1 MSKKYIIAIVRMP
14 VEILEDGTT
23 INLNDRVNIELEY
36 CKELPPIQENIHA
49 VMDIN
54 NIKRFI
60 EKEESLLQTRTMDT
74 DTTALHEST
83 INSTSNDVK
92 LWAHPTE
99 FKPPKNKY
107 CNTTFK
113 NKQVKQMNR
122 YSVKNIHYLNT

>member
-60 EKEESLLQTRTMDT
+60 EKEESLLQTRTT
-74 DTTALHEST
+74 DTTELLETT
-83 INSTSNDVK
+83 INTPSNDVK
-92 LWAHPTE
+92 LLVHPTE
-99 FKPPKNKY
+99 IKPPKNKY
-107 CNTTFK
+107 CNNTFK
-113 NKQVKQMNR
+113 NKQVKKMNR
-122 YSVKNIHYLNT
+122 HSVKNIHYSNT